1 MQYKILFF
9 LTLLGISLLPAQVMF
24 PGDLNNDGQANYI
37 DLLPLGVAYGQLGPL
52 RPAANTAWTEQETEL
67 WGLSLP
73 VSGVDLAF
81 VDADGNGR
89 IDSLD
94 LDAIALNYDS
104 LQATAFPPPLPY
116 LLTDTFRVENRPTL
130 VLTFNRTTALPG
142 DTVIGT
148 IALVIPDPTAFPPTN
163 PPLAIAL
170 TLRYD
175 PSLFN
180 NDHIRIE
187 PDVTAGDLMY
197 VVATAN
203 SVDFGRSPPV
213 GSIQLAVA
221 GRGQGALAASRTLAK
236 FTIIIEDMILLT
248 AYPEFTIEE
257 TLFITLN
264 EQVID
269 LTSSLDSFLITSNQP
284 VAAPANDWQIYPN
297 PCQSWLRGAGPTTG
311 PADLQ
316 LINATGQCLAKYH
329 FPRGRDWQ
337 IDLSAWP
344 PGLYFLLAEQPNGQ
358 WMQPLKLL
366 KN

>member
-24 PGDLNNDGQANYI
+24 PGDLNNDGRANHI

-52 RPAANTAWTEQETEL
+52 RPAASTEWIAQETEL
-67 WGLSLP
+67 WGPFLP
-73 VSGVDLAF
+73 VSGVNLAF

-104 LQATAFPPPLPY
+104 LQTTAFPPPLPY
-116 LLTDTFRVENRPTL
+116 LLTDTFRVENRPRL
-130 VLTFNRTTALPG
+130 VLTFNRATALPG

-148 IALVIPDPTAFPPTN
+148 IDLIIPDPAAFPPTN

-175 PSLFN
+175 PSLFDN
-180 NDHIRIE
+180 EQLRIE
-187 PDVTAGDLMY
+187 PEVAAGDLMY
-197 VVATAN
+197 VAATAN

-213 GSIQLAVA
+213 GSIQLAFS

-269 LTSSLDSFLITSNQP
+269 LTRSLDSFLITSNQP
-284 VAAPANDWQIYPN
+284 VPTPADEWQISPN
-297 PCQSWLRGAGPTTG
+297 PCQTWVRGWCPTPGPVY
-311 PADLQ
+311 LQ
-316 LINATGQCLAKYH
+316 LVNATGQCLAAYH

-337 IDLSAWP
+337 IDMTAWP
-344 PGLYFLLAEQPNGQ
+344 PGLYFLLAAKQNGQ
-358 WMQPLKLL
+358 WMQPVKLI